1 MHYAMHERYNEN
13 SFFHF
18 FLTNLQPTVYD
29 ERRNK
34 RKGEAISEK
43 ETWW

>member
-1 MHYAMHERYNEN
+1 MQCMNATMKTL
-13 SFFHF
+13 SFT

-43 ETWW
+43 ETW